1 MKATFMWL
9 LILLATVAHAH
20 NYVVCVGIAD
30 YPGRQNDL
38 RVSANDAMAIQKI
51 FATNGHSNVR
61 CLTNGN
67 ASVAMVRKAMAETFS
82 KAGVNDVVLFFFS
95 GHGVPNGFVCY
106 DGSLQYRDVVAAM
119 QHSKA
124 KTKIVVA
131 DACYAGK
138 MRSTS
143 QHDKSYGTKD
153 TNIMFFLSSRTT
165 EKSLETP
172 FANSFFTIFLER
184 GLRGGADVNRD
195 RTVTARELYDFVHNG
210 VVRESRDRQHPV
222 MWGNFNKNMTV
233 IKW

>member
-1 MKATFMWL
+1 MLSLVDSTGGIQAKVFL
-9 LILLATVAHAH
+9 VS
-20 NYVVCVGIAD
+20 VGVAD
-30 YPGRQNDL
+30 YPGSSIDL
-38 RVSANDAMAIQKI
+38 KVPTRDAKTITYIYYKNAPLKYKQLLDEK
-51 FATNGHSNVR
+51 ATGKNI
-61 CLTNGN
+61 L
-67 ASVAMVRKAMAETFS
+67 AAMKELYS
-82 KAGVNDVVLFFFS
+82 KAGDDDVVVFFFS

-172 FANSFFTIFLER
+172 VANSFCTIFLER

-222 MWGNFNKNMTV
+222 MWGNFDKNMTV